1 MRLRAIA
8 ATVLIASSISVPV
21 ASGSELGE
29 LGDNGARATIRYTE
43 HGVPHIVA
51 KSYDGLGY
59 GYGFAAAKD
68 NFCELA
74 NGYLTVGAERSKYL
88 GPDGPLNNALSSAG
102 ANLTSDLHFQRIN
115 DSKLVEQLVAQ
126 PAPQGPRAEVRQLI
140 AGYVQG
146 YNKYFAETGAA
157 GITDPACHGAAWLR
171 PISDIDVYRHFYAIA
186 TTAGQGTL
194 AEGMATAQPTPAAP
208 PAPADAATV
217 DLIGAGLAQAL
228 GTGDLGS
235 NGIAIGADGTAHGR
249 SVLLGNPH
257 YPWQG
262 GRRFWQSQLTIPGKL
277 NVSGGSLLGIP
288 MIQIGH
294 NDNAAWTHTVSTAI
308 TFGLYE
314 VPLVPGDPTTYLV
327 DGKPEKMTSTDVRIQ
342 VKQPDGSLKPVSRT
356 LYATKYG
363 PIVTQAGN
371 VPVPWTAK
379 SAFSVRDGNG
389 TNMRGLNTW
398 FALNQAQ
405 STGQVERALSSTLGV
420 PWVNTLAT
428 DRAGNALYSDIQVVP
443 NVTDELAQRCGTPLG
458 RMLYPASG
466 VSILD
471 GSRTDCAWGTDADA
485 IEPGLF
491 GPSKLPNQQRRD
503 YELNANDSAWLANA
517 NAPITGYSR
526 IVGTIGTE
534 RSPRTREALISA
546 EEGIRGKGFTTD
558 SMKDM
563 LFADRSRVA
572 ELAADDTAK
581 MCAAFPAGQAPSPS
595 GPIDVSTACEALASW
610 NHRYTLQSRGSLLFQ
625 RFALELP
632 PGSWQV
638 PFDVTKPL
646 TTPNTLNTASV
657 AVQTAFGKAAAGL
670 KAAGIPFDAKLADNQ
685 TVTRNGERIPI
696 HGAQGTLGVLNVI
709 TPRWDPAAGNV
720 EIVHGTSFVQ
730 VVGFDRTG
738 CPDASTLLTYSQ
750 STDPTSPY
758 FSDQTKLFS
767 KGEWVRSRFCE
778 ADILRSPELRV
789 VQLR

>member
-8 ATVLIASSISVPV
+8 ATMLIASSIGVPV
-21 ASGSELGE
+21 AAGSEL
-29 LGDNGARATIRYTE
+29 GARATIRYTE
-43 HGVPHIVA
+43 HGIPHIVA
-51 KSYDGLGY
+51 KTYDGLGY

-74 NGYLTVGAERSKYL
+74 NGYLTVSAERSKYL
-88 GPDGPLNNALSSAG
+88 GPDGAVNTAFSA
-102 ANLTSDLHFQRIN
+102 AASNLTSDLHFQRIN
-115 DSKLVEQLVAQ
+115 DSKLIERLVAQ
-126 PAPQGPRAEVRQLI
+126 AAPQGPRPEVRQLI
-140 AGYVQG
+140 AGYTQG
-146 YNKYFAETGAA
+146 YNKYLAETGAD
-157 GITDPACHGAAWLR
+157 GITDPACHGAPWLR
-171 PISDIDVYRHFYAIA
+171 PISVLDVYRHYYAIA

-194 AEGMATAQPTPAAP
+194 AEGLANAQPTPAAP
-208 PAPADAATV
+208 PATADAKT
-217 DLIGAGLAQAL
+217 AGKITDGLTKAL
-228 GTGDLGS
+228 GAGDLGS
-235 NGIAIGADGTAHGR
+235 NGIAIGAAGTADGT

-262 GRRFWQSQLTIPGKL
+262 GRRFWQSQLTIPGKF

-294 NDNAAWTHTVSTAI
+294 TDNAAWTHTVSTAI

-327 DGKPEKMTSTDVRIQ
+327 DGKAEKMTSTTVQ
-342 VKQPDGSLKPVSRT
+342 VQTRQPDGTLKPVSRT

-363 PIVTQAGN
+363 PIVTKVGGT
-371 VPVPWTAK
+371 PVPWTAK
-379 SAFSVRDGNG
+379 SAYSVRDGNG

-398 FALNQAQ
+398 FELNQAQ
-405 STGQVERALSSTLGV
+405 SIRQIERTLSSTLGV
-420 PWVNTLAT
+420 PWVNTVAT
-428 DRAGNALYSDIQVVP
+428 DRAGNALYSDIQAVP
-443 NVTDELAQRCGTPLG
+443 NVTDELAQNCGTPLG

-471 GSRTDCAWGTDADA
+471 GSRSDCAWGTDADA
-485 IEPGLF
+485 VEPGLF
-491 GPSKLPNQQRRD
+491 GPGNLPNQQRRD

-517 NAPITGYSR
+517 KAPITGYSR

-563 LFADRSRVA
+563 LFADRSRLA

-581 MCAAFPAGQAPSPS
+581 MCAAFPAGQAPSSS
-595 GPIDVSTACEALASW
+595 GPIDVGTACEALASW
-610 NHRYTLQSRGSLLFQ
+610 NHRYTLESRGSLLFQ
-625 RFALELP
+625 RFALKLP

-646 TTPNTLNTASV
+646 TTPNTLNTASA
-657 AVQTAFGKAAAGL
+657 AVQTAFGNAAAEL
-670 KAAGIPFDAKLADNQ
+670 KVAGIPFDAKLADNQ

-696 HGAQGTLGVLNVI
+696 HGAQGGLGVLDVV
-709 TPRWDPAAGNV
+709 TPVWNPAAGNV
-720 EIVHGTSFVQ
+720 EIAHGTSFVQ
-730 VVGFDRTG
+730 VVGFDAAG

-778 ADILRSPELRV
+778 TDIARSPALRV
-789 VQLR
+789 VQLQ